1 MSFDLGQLI
10 SGPLRDVVLGQVTKS
25 LGVSNDN
32 AGSLLNKGLGM
43 VLGGMAK
50 KSSSAE
56 GAGGLFDLIKS
67 TPFDINPLDIL
78 TGKTTASANQSG
90 GLIDLG
96 KSLIPAIFGSQTS
109 SIEDYLGKGTGVS
122 GAGAKSFLGM
132 LLPLVLSFFKNK
144 IAGGGMNVAGFSKL
158 LGEQTQMVS
167 GFLDQDALSALGVQG
182 TSQDLLGGLSKVSSL
197 LGGAGAAA
205 TTAAAG
211 TAAAATSAAAATTA
225 HAKASVQDAAHSVSE
240 TAKSSSLWKWLTA
253 AAVILAALLG
263 LKTCSSDDK
272 AATSTPATNTS
283 STSAPAT
290 SAPTE
295 PTTPAAPE
303 VKEVAG
309 LGTLGWLFNQD
320 NVTVNGVVQNDGIK
334 TSILDG
340 VKKIAGNLPIIDQL
354 KVDANAA
361 KSSFSDF
368 GGLFDIFSKF
378 PGVSGKFDDTLL
390 KLSGLVKSDTDKVS
404 LVDSLKFLLGGAF
417 TVNADDVSVQPAVI
431 VAPATEH
438 THAHTPATEPAPAV
452 QAAAEEEEAT
462 LISDMTLANIDLNI
476 QFDSGAATIKQRYN
490 RMLNAFAHYLIENNK
505 GGEIV
510 GHTDNSGDAAMNLR
524 LSEDRANAV
533 RDYLI
538 AQGVNPDSLVAI
550 GYGQERPRA
559 DNGTEEG
566 RAQNRRIEFN
576 AR

>member
-90 GLIDLG
+90 SLIELG
-96 KSLIPAIFGSQTS
+96 KSLIPAIFGTQS
-109 SIEDYLGKGTGVS
+109 SAIEDYLGKGTGVS
-122 GAGAKSFLGM
+122 GAGAKSFIGM

-144 IAGGGMNVAGFSKL
+144 IAGGGLNVAGFSKL

-182 TSQDLLGGLSKVSSL
+182 TSQDLLGGLAKVTSL

-205 TTAAAG
+205 TTAAAS
-211 TAAAATSAAAATTA
+211 TATAATSATTATTT
-225 HAKASVQDAAHSVSE
+225 HAKASVQDAAHTVSA
-240 TAKSSSLWKWLTA
+240 TPKSSSLWKWLTA
-253 AAVILAALLG
+253 AALILAALLG
-263 LKTCSSDDK
+263 LKTCSNDDK
-272 AATSTPATNTS
+272 ATTSTPAP
-283 STSAPAT
+283 STSAPAAP
-290 SAPTE
+290 APTE

-340 VKKIAGNLPIIDQL
+340 VKKIAGNLPIVDQL

-378 PGVSGKFDDTLL
+378 PGVGGQFDDTLL
-390 KLSGLVKSDTDKVS
+390 KLSGLVNSDTDKVS

-417 TVNADDVSVQPAVI
+417 TINADDVSVKPAVI

-452 QAAAEEEEAT
+452 QAAAEEEEAA

>member
-90 GLIDLG
+90 SLIELG
-96 KSLIPAIFGSQTS
+96 KSLIPAIFGTQS
-109 SIEDYLGKGTGVS
+109 SAIEDYLGKGTGVS
-122 GAGAKSFLGM
+122 GAGSKSLIGM
-132 LLPLVLSFFKNK
+132 ILPLVLSFFKNK
-144 IAGGGMNVAGFSKL
+144 IAGGGLNVAGFSKL

-182 TSQDLLGGLSKVSSL
+182 TSQDLLGGLAKVTSL

-205 TTAAAG
+205 TTAAAS
-211 TAAAATSAAAATTA
+211 TATAATSATTATTT
-225 HAKASVQDAAHSVSE
+225 HAKASVQDAAHTVSA
-240 TAKSSSLWKWLTA
+240 TPKSSSLWKWLTA
-253 AAVILAALLG
+253 AALILAALLG
-263 LKTCSSDDK
+263 LKTCSNDDK
-272 AATSTPATNTS
+272 APTSTPAP
-283 STSAPAT
+283 STSAPAAP
-290 SAPTE
+290 APTE

-340 VKKIAGNLPIIDQL
+340 VKKIAGNLPIVDQL

-378 PGVSGKFDDTLL
+378 PGVGGQFDDTLL
-390 KLSGLVKSDTDKVS
+390 KLSGLVNSDTDKVS

-417 TVNADDVSVQPAVI
+417 TINADDVSVKPAEV
-431 VAPATEH
+431 VAPATE
-438 THAHTPATEPAPAV
+438 HAHTPATEPAPAA
-452 QAAAEEEEAT
+452 QAAAEEEEAA
-462 LISDMTLANIDLNI
+462 LISDMSLANIDLNI

-505 GGEIV
+505 SGEIV

-533 RDYLI
+533 RNYLI

>member
-90 GLIDLG
+90 SLIELG
-96 KSLIPAIFGSQTS
+96 KSLIPAIFGTQS
-109 SIEDYLGKGTGVS
+109 SAIEDYLGKGTGVS
-122 GAGAKSFLGM
+122 GAGSKSLIGM
-132 LLPLVLSFFKNK
+132 ILPLVLSFFKNK
-144 IAGGGMNVAGFSKL
+144 IAGGGLNVAGFSKL

-182 TSQDLLGGLSKVSSL
+182 TSQDLLGGLAKVTSL

-205 TTAAAG
+205 TTAAAS
-211 TAAAATSAAAATTA
+211 TATAATSATTATTT
-225 HAKASVQDAAHSVSE
+225 HAKASVQDAAHTVSA
-240 TAKSSSLWKWLTA
+240 TPKSSSLWKWLTA
-253 AAVILAALLG
+253 AALILAALLG
-263 LKTCSSDDK
+263 LKTCSNDDK
-272 AATSTPATNTS
+272 ATTSTPAP
-283 STSAPAT
+283 STSAPAAP
-290 SAPTE
+290 APTE

-340 VKKIAGNLPIIDQL
+340 VKKIAGNLPIVDQL

-378 PGVSGKFDDTLL
+378 PGVGGKFDDTLL
-390 KLSGLVKSDTDKVS
+390 KLSGLVNSDTDKVS

-417 TVNADDVSVQPAVI
+417 TINADDVSVKPAEV
-431 VAPATEH
+431 VAPATE
-438 THAHTPATEPAPAV
+438 HAHTPATEPAPAA
-452 QAAAEEEEAT
+452 QAAAEEEEAA
-462 LISDMTLANIDLNI
+462 LISDMSLANIDLNI

-505 GGEIV
+505 SGEIV

-533 RDYLI
+533 RNYLI

>member
-90 GLIDLG
+90 SLIELG
-96 KSLIPAIFGSQTS
+96 KSLIPAIFGTQS
-109 SIEDYLGKGTGVS
+109 SAIEDYLGKGTGVS
-122 GAGAKSFLGM
+122 GAGAKSFIGM

-144 IAGGGMNVAGFSKL
+144 IAGGGLNVAGFSKL

-182 TSQDLLGGLSKVSSL
+182 TSQDLLGGLAKVTSL

-205 TTAAAG
+205 TTAAAS
-211 TAAAATSAAAATTA
+211 TATAATSATTATTT
-225 HAKASVQDAAHSVSE
+225 HAKASVQDAAHTVSA
-240 TAKSSSLWKWLTA
+240 TPKSSSLWKWLTA
-253 AAVILAALLG
+253 AALILAALLG
-263 LKTCSSDDK
+263 LKTCSNDDK
-272 AATSTPATNTS
+272 ATTSTPAP
-283 STSAPAT
+283 STSAPAAP
-290 SAPTE
+290 APTE

-340 VKKIAGNLPIIDQL
+340 VKKIAGNLPIVDQL

-378 PGVSGKFDDTLL
+378 PGVAGQFDDTLL
-390 KLSGLVKSDTDKVS
+390 KLSGLVNSDTDKVS

-417 TVNADDVSVQPAVI
+417 TINADDVSVKPAEV
-431 VAPATEH
+431 VAPATE
-438 THAHTPATEPAPAV
+438 HAHTPATEPAPAA
-452 QAAAEEEEAT
+452 QAAAEEEEAA
-462 LISDMTLANIDLNI
+462 LISDMSLANIDLNI

-505 GGEIV
+505 SGEIV

-533 RDYLI
+533 RNYLI

>member
-90 GLIDLG
+90 SLIELG
-96 KSLIPAIFGSQTS
+96 KSLIPAIFGTQS
-109 SIEDYLGKGTGVS
+109 SAIEDYLGKGTGVS
-122 GAGAKSFLGM
+122 GAGAKSFIGM

-144 IAGGGMNVAGFSKL
+144 IAGGGLNVAGFSKL

-225 HAKASVQDAAHSVSE
+225 HAKASVQDAAHTVSA
-240 TAKSSSLWKWLTA
+240 TPKSSSLWKWLTA
-253 AAVILAALLG
+253 AALILAALLG
-263 LKTCSSDDK
+263 LKTCSNDDK
-272 AATSTPATNTS
+272 ATTSTPAP
-283 STSAPAT
+283 STSAPAAP
-290 SAPTE
+290 APTE

-340 VKKIAGNLPIIDQL
+340 VKKIAGNLPIVDQL

-417 TVNADDVSVQPAVI
+417 TINADDVSVKPAEV

-438 THAHTPATEPAPAV
+438 AHTSATEPAPAA
-452 QAAAEEEEAT
+452 QAAAEEEEAA
-462 LISDMTLANIDLNI
+462 LISDMSLANIDLNI

-505 GGEIV
+505 SGEIV

-533 RDYLI
+533 RNYLI

>member
-90 GLIDLG
+90 SLIELG
-96 KSLIPAIFGSQTS
+96 KSLIPAIFGTQS
-109 SIEDYLGKGTGVS
+109 SAIEDYLGKGTGVS
-122 GAGAKSFLGM
+122 GAGAKSFIGM

-144 IAGGGMNVAGFSKL
+144 IAGGGLNVAGFSKL

-182 TSQDLLGGLSKVSSL
+182 TSRDLLGGLAKVTSL

-205 TTAAAG
+205 TTAAAS
-211 TAAAATSAAAATTA
+211 TATAATSATTATTT
-225 HAKASVQDAAHSVSE
+225 HAKASVQDAAHTVSA
-240 TAKSSSLWKWLTA
+240 TPKSSSLWKWLTA
-253 AAVILAALLG
+253 AALILAALLG
-263 LKTCSSDDK
+263 LKTCSNDDK
-272 AATSTPATNTS
+272 ATTSTPAP
-283 STSAPAT
+283 STSAPAAP
-290 SAPTE
+290 APTE

-340 VKKIAGNLPIIDQL
+340 VKKIAGNLPIVDQL

-378 PGVSGKFDDTLL
+378 PGVGGKFDDTLL
-390 KLSGLVKSDTDKVS
+390 KLSGLVNSDTDKVS

-417 TVNADDVSVQPAVI
+417 TINADDVSVKPAEV
-431 VAPATEH
+431 VAPATE
-438 THAHTPATEPAPAV
+438 HAHTPATEPAPAA
-452 QAAAEEEEAT
+452 QAAAEEEEAA
-462 LISDMTLANIDLNI
+462 LISDMSLANIDLNI

-505 GGEIV
+505 SGEIV

-533 RDYLI
+533 RNYLI